1 MANTNDKYDKLN
13 GEGVY
18 DTSENSTQLIYP
30 TDFAGGLGDHPGL
43 AVVFELN
50 RLTESTGGDYVKGL
64 VTPSNRLVTFTNS
77 GLANTEVAM
86 QRDAGSKS
94 LRDTAE
100 KANLGGGYVKTEQT
114 IVLPPPEQWQ
124 DNLIVNWQ
132 SVDMA
137 SIGAAADF
145 GSSVVEGDAGT
156 AMGQVKASIPKMLA
170 GGVQNIGGPN
180 LRSFAEM
187 VTGSKQNAYSEVLF
201 GNVNNR
207 FFPFQWTFTPR
218 NKKEAEVVRSII
230 HRFRWAAVPEM
241 MFGEKNGSFFRAPWT
256 FDIHFI
262 DLRTGRESK
271 WWPRVGTCALTNITT
286 NRTPTGDFAVLA
298 ESDDETGE
306 IPASITLELQFT
318 ELFILDKSNMD
329 KKDESY

>member
-1 MANTNDKYDKLN
+1 MASTKDKYDKLS
-13 GEGVY
+13 GTVY
-18 DTSENSTQLIYP
+18 DTDGNSTQLIYP
-30 TDFAGGLGDHPGL
+30 IDLAGGLGDHPGL
-43 AVVFELN
+43 VVVFELN
-50 RLTESTGGDYVKGL
+50 RLSDSTGGDYVKGL
-64 VTPSNRLVTFTNS
+64 VSPSSRLVTMTNS
-77 GLANTEVAM
+77 GLVNSEVAM

-94 LRDTAE
+94 LRQGTE
-100 KANLGGGYVKTEQT
+100 TLKTGGGYLKTEQT
-114 IVLPPPEQWQ
+114 IILPPPQQWQ
-124 DNLIVNWQ
+124 DNLVVNWQ

-137 SIGAAADF
+137 SIGSASDF
-145 GSSVVEGDAGT
+145 GGSVMDGDAGT
-156 AMGQVKASIPKMLA
+156 AVSQIKASLPKMLA
-170 GGVQNIGGPN
+170 GGIQNIGGPN
-180 LRSFAEM
+180 LRSFSEM

-218 NKKEAEVVRSII
+218 NRKEAEVVRSII

-241 MFGEKNGSFFRAPWT
+241 MFGEKNGSFFKAPWT

-271 WWPRVGTCALTNITT
+271 WWPRIGTCALTNIST
-286 NRTPTGDFAVLA
+286 NRTPTGEFAVLS
-298 ESDDETGE
+298 SDEDETGE
-306 IPASITLELQFT
+306 IPAAITLELQFT